1 MSWNLLLPSM
11 HPTPYVW
18 HRMCQCLAP
27 KSQDS
32 EDWEQGRNNQLSHP
46 GSKLTTFCTAPL
58 RQTVFQNH
66 KVRFAH
72 RAVSISQQGSLEN
85 SQNWHHHRR
94 TWHSQQSPLAILY
107 RKDIFLCIAYIV
119 SIKNIHWKSGAITS
133 KSFAEVFESSWV
145 NNSTPVLLE
154 AIYF

>member
-1 MSWNLLLPSM
+1 M

-18 HRMCQCLAP
+18 HRMYQCLAP

-58 RQTVFQNH
+58 RQTVFQNR

-85 SQNWHHHRR
+85 GQNWHHHR
-94 TWHSQQSPLAILY
+94 TWHSQQSPLTILY
-107 RKDIFLCIAYIV
+107 RKDIFLCMAYIV

-133 KSFAEVFESSWV
+133 KFCRSVW
-145 NNSTPVLLE
+145 VLLSKQLYSCSLRGN
-154 AIYF
+154 ILLIISNILNS